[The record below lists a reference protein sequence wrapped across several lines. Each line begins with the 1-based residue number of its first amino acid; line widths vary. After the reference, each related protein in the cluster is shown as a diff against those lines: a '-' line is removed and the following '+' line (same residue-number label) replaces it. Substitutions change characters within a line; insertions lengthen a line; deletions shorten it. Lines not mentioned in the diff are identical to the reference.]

1 MKVLLGVAFLLFPVL
16 SAAEV
21 VVPIESVESFVN
33 IRMSPQA
40 GTEIVGQL
48 GRDDALVYIRSVDG
62 WHEVEL
68 PGEGTGYVHSDWANI
83 VENAPVVEAV
93 VELVEESLAEQISAP
108 ENAQLAAETSDP
120 VENVDDEP
128 VTTPADETAV
138 VEVPKPE
145 QETNSQDEVLV
156 EEAPQPVIEATP
168 VVDAKPGVT
177 QMKGRKDFVVRFKDD
192 VTGTRS
198 QIFDDGN
205 FVGIGTTEPQQRLE
219 VNGSIQIN
227 DQNSGVA
234 GVMITQSS
242 GETGY
247 ILHNRAS
254 TLTIGAGSLDRLTID
269 RDGNVGFGV
278 ARPAHPLQM
287 TSGAHVTA
295 GGVWANSSSRQ
306 RKQDIADL
314 DVEAAI
320 QALVALEPVSFKYKI
335 DKRETYLGF
344 IAEDVPDIVATND
357 RQSLSAMDIVAVLTK
372 VVQDQQQRIADLEA
386 KLDRRD

>member
-1 MKVLLGVAFLLFPVL
+1 MKALLGLAFLLFPVL

-48 GRDDALVYIRSVDG
+48 SRDDELVYVRTVDG

-68 PGEGTGYVHSDWANI
+68 PGGGTGYVHGDWANI
-83 VENAPVVEAV
+83 VDEAV
-93 VELVEESLAEQISAP
+93 VVEDILEDALEEQIPAP
-108 ENAQLAAETSDP
+108 EDAPVATEAPDP
-120 VENVDDEP
+120 VEEAIDEP
-128 VTTPADETAV
+128 VEEPAEEPEV
-138 VEVPKPE
+138 VKVPEPEPEASPEAEV
-145 QETNSQDEVLV
+145 VV
-156 EEAPQPVIEATP
+156 EEAPQAVIEATP
-168 VVDAKPGVT
+168 VIRSEPSMTK
-177 QMKGRKDFVVRFKDD
+177 MKGRKDFVVRFRDE
-192 VTGTRS
+192 VTGTNS
-198 QIFDDGN
+198 QIFDNGN

-219 VNGSIQIN
+219 VNGSIQIH

-269 RDGNVGFGV
+269 RDGNIGFGV

-287 TSGAHVTA
+287 ANGAHVTA

-306 RKQDIADL
+306 RKQDIEDL
-314 DVEAAI
+314 DIEAAI
-320 QALVALEPVSFKYKI
+320 QALVALEPVSFRYKN
-335 DKRETYLGF
+335 DEHETYLGF
-344 IAEDVPDIVATND
+344 IAEDVPDIVATSD
-357 RQSLSAMDIVAVLTK
+357 RQSLSTMDIVAVLTK
-372 VVQDQQQRIADLEA
+372 VVQEQQQRITELEA
-386 KLDRRD
+386 KLQMRD